1 MFSPEERD
9 RLREAIIA
17 TARADGRITGA
28 AITGSAALDNN
39 QDRWSDVDLF
49 FGVGEPDQI
58 AGVVADMTA
67 RMYRDHGALHHFDVV
82 AGPATY
88 RVYLMTSTLQ
98 VDLAF
103 TPASSF
109 GAVTPTFKVL
119 FGEPVER
126 EHYAPPAAI
135 SLLDYAWLYAM
146 HARSSIERGKLWQ
159 AEYMVHMVRDQVL
172 AAACVRHGLVWREGR
187 GMDGLPGDEKKR
199 LEGALARS
207 LAPAELRRAL
217 GVAVDCLVAELRL
230 ADPVLAGRLEP
241 ALWEI
246 GGAR

>member
-1 MFSPEERD
+1 M
-9 RLREAIIA
+9 IA
-17 TARADGRITGA
+17 VARADARITGA
-28 AITGSAALDNN
+28 AITGSAALDN

-49 FGVGEPDQI
+49 FGVGDADHL
-58 AGVVADMTA
+58 AGVMADMTEL
-67 RMYRDHGALHHFDVV
+67 MYRDHGALHHFDVV

-88 RVYLMTSTLQ
+88 RVYLMASTLQ

-109 GAVTPTFKVL
+109 GAVTPTFKLL
-119 FGEPVER
+119 FGEPVQR
-126 EHYAPPAAI
+126 EHYTPPPAI
-135 SLLDYAWLYAM
+135 SLLDYAWLYAI
-146 HARSSIERGKLWQ
+146 HARSCIERGKPWQ

-187 GMDGLPGDEKKR
+187 GMDRLPDGEKKR

-207 LAPAELRRAL
+207 LEPAELRRAL
-217 GVAVDCLVAELRL
+217 GVAVDCLVSELQL
-230 ADPVLAGRLEP
+230 ADPALAGRLEP
-241 ALWEI
+241 ALREI